1 MICPSMN
8 ETALLHYKRAAV
20 LIDECRMQDAAREMR
35 AGLAIE
41 PEHPDL
47 LIGLATCLLGLE
59 ELDEAEVAISAAL
72 ALAPGDPCAH
82 HAHFV
87 LLQERGDHEGAERAI
102 LQAIELD
109 PEEPQY
115 HALHSWLLLEQERWD
130 EALAAADAALA
141 LDPFDENAPV
151 GRALALVSL
160 GRAEEAMEDAR
171 RKLAASPDDPTAHA
185 LAGLTSMAM
194 GDHEAAFASLQEAQ
208 QIDPTKDWLRDFGL
222 IGLGLA
228 GRPLYAALI
237 AWLLGLPRGTGL
249 TPEPGLRTVLL
260 GPLALL
266 GALGRV
272 AVRPLTTAVLR
283 GSRYGR
289 LAVTREDTSAARA
302 FGGVLGFVLLDTLV
316 AFLSSGVIAASV
328 VLVLGLFILAV
339 TGVALDA
346 DPWGRRR
353 LVTRVAVAHAAGLA
367 LWAGVIAGILAAA
380 GAGGS

>member
-1 MICPSMN
+1 MIGLSMDS
-8 ETALLHYKRAAV
+8 TAKLHYKRAAV
-20 LIDECRMQDAAREMR
+20 LIDEGRMQDAAREMR

-41 PEHPDL
+41 PEEPDL

-59 ELDEAEVAISAAL
+59 ELDEAEVVISAAL

-87 LLQERGDHEGAERAI
+87 LLQDRGDHEGAERAI

-109 PEEPQY
+109 PDEPQY

-130 EALAAADAALA
+130 EALDAADAALA

-171 RKLAASPDDPTAHA
+171 RKLAAGPDDPTAHA
-185 LAGLTSMAM
+185 LAGLTSMAT
-194 GDHEAAFASLQEAQ
+194 GDHEAAYACLREAQ
-208 QIDPTKDWLRDFGL
+208 QLDPTKDWLRDFGL

-249 TPEPGLRTVLL
+249 TPEPGRRTVLL
-260 GPLALL
+260 GPVALL
-266 GALGRV
+266 GTLGRV
-272 AVRPLTTAVLR
+272 AVRPFTTAVLR
-283 GSRYGR
+283 ASRYGR
-289 LAVTREDTSAARA
+289 LAVTPADASAARV
-302 FGGVLGFVLLDTLV
+302 FGGVLAFVLLDTLV
-316 AFLSSGVIAASV
+316 AVLAGGAIAAAV
-328 VLVLGLFILAV
+328 VLVLGLYVLAD

-367 LWAGVIAGILAAA
+367 LWAGVMAAVLVIV
-380 GAGGS
+380 GS

>member
-1 MICPSMN
+1 MN
-8 ETALLHYKRAAV
+8 ETAILYYERAGV
-20 LIDECRMQDAAREMR
+20 LIDQGRLRDAAAELR
-35 AGLAIE
+35 AGLAVE

-47 LIGLATCLLGLE
+47 LIALATCLVGLD
-59 ELDEAEVAISAAL
+59 ELDDAEVAISSAL
-72 ALAPGDPCAH
+72 RLAPDDPSAH
-82 HAHFV
+82 HVHFV
-87 LLQERGDHEGAERAI
+87 LLQERGDHEGAAQAI
-102 LQAIELD
+102 HRAIELD
-109 PEEPQY
+109 PEEAEYRSLQ
-115 HALHSWLLLEQERWD
+115 SWLLLEQERF
-130 EALAAADAALA
+130 EAALAAADAALA
-141 LDPFDENAPV
+141 LDPLNEDAPV

-160 GRAEEAMEDAR
+160 GRAEEATEDAR
-171 RKLAASPDDPTAHA
+171 RKLAASPDDPTAHG
-185 LAGLTSMAM
+185 LAGLTSMAT
-194 GDHEAAFASLQEAQ
+194 GDHDTAFASLQEAQ
-208 QIDPTKDWLRDFGL
+208 RLDPTKDWLRDFGL

-228 GRPLYAALI
+228 GRPLYASLI
-237 AWLLGLPRGTGL
+237 AWLLDLPRGTGL
-249 TPEPGLRTVLL
+249 TPEPRLRTVLL
-260 GPLALL
+260 GPLSLL
-266 GALGRV
+266 ATLGRV
-272 AVRPLTTAVLR
+272 SVRPLTTAVLR
-283 GSRYGR
+283 RSRYGR

>member
-1 MICPSMN
+1 MIGLSMDS
-8 ETALLHYKRAAV
+8 TAKLHYKRAAV
-20 LIDECRMQDAAREMR
+20 LIDEGRMQDAAREMR

-41 PEHPDL
+41 PEEPDL

-59 ELDEAEVAISAAL
+59 ELDEAEVVISAAL

-87 LLQERGDHEGAERAI
+87 LLQDRGDHEGAERAI

-109 PEEPQY
+109 PDEPQY

-130 EALAAADAALA
+130 EALDAADAALA

-171 RKLAASPDDPTAHA
+171 RKLAAGPDDPTAHA
-185 LAGLTSMAM
+185 LAGLTSMAT
-194 GDHEAAFASLQEAQ
+194 GDHEAAYACLREAQ
-208 QIDPTKDWLRDFGL
+208 QLDPTKDWLRDFGL

-249 TPEPGLRTVLL
+249 TPEPGRRTGLL
-260 GPLALL
+260 GPVALL
-266 GALGRV
+266 GTLGRV
-272 AVRPLTTAVLR
+272 AVRPFTTAVLR
-283 GSRYGR
+283 ASRYGR
-289 LAVTREDTSAARA
+289 LAVTPADASAARV
-302 FGGVLGFVLLDTLV
+302 FGGVLAFVLLDTLV
-316 AFLSSGVIAASV
+316 AVLAGGAIAAAV
-328 VLVLGLFILAV
+328 VLVLGLYVLAV

-367 LWAGVIAGILAAA
+367 LWAVVMAAVLVIV
-380 GAGGS
+380 GS